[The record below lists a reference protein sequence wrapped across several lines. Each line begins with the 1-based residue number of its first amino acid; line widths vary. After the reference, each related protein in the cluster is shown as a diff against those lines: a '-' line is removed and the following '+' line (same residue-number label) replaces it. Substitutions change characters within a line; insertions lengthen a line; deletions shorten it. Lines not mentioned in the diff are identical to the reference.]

1 LFFRTVSPANTLV
14 RWVDENAFASIVQA
28 RPCPTFGRPVHLGVA
43 PIDYGPV
50 LLLRPFGFHLAV
62 DTLPSGVLPRKPTS
76 SPLSRQRGITPAFGH
91 GTPHPG
97 ARGTSTLL
105 NNVLLSTHY
114 GRSDSGP
121 LRRGSARVISRF
133 DRPTGSYTDRSPG
146 FTLLAFGPFRL
157 QPPAGAS
164 SRQGTLPVGGSDR
177 DCIPLRVLLPTG
189 TRGFAIIWQARRTTP
204 AESSSLSYGR
214 VVHLPLPPTMPHGVT
229 SHCSEIAV
237 TFGYKLR

>member
-1 LFFRTVSPANTLV
+1 LIT
-14 RWVDENAFASIVQA
+14 A
-28 RPCPTFGRPVHLGVA
+28 R
-43 PIDYGPV
+43 YSV

-157 QPPAGAS
+157 QPPAAAS
-164 SRQGTLPVGGSDR
+164 SRQGTLPVGGSPPVAPHHASRRDLALQRDR
-177 DCIPLRVLLPTG
+177 SYVRLQVTLTWRGLSPLRPSALSGAPD
-189 TRGFAIIWQARRTTP
+189 P
-204 AESSSLSYGR
+204 SLR
-214 VVHLPLPPTMPHGVT
+214 
-229 SHCSEIAV
+229 SE
-237 TFGYKLR
+237 